1 MPPAPAALDPA
12 TVAPLVA
19 RARTG
24 DEAAFG
30 ELMQAHHALVFRR
43 VVAILRHEH
52 DAHDVTQEVWLT
64 VWREL
69 PKFRG
74 DAAFTTWLF
83 PIATR
88 RALDHLRKR
97 QRWFNRFLPFTRANT
112 DSTET
117 TFEPIDPTV
126 DPAQHLRQV
135 ERRQLL
141 DDALATLPPLHR
153 TVLTLRETEGLRYD
167 DIATTLDLPIG
178 TVMSRL
184 YHARRLLAQKLKD
197 FPCD

>member
-1 MPPAPAALDPA
+1 
-12 TVAPLVA
+12 
-19 RARTG
+19 
-24 DEAAFG
+24 
-30 ELMQAHHALVFRR
+30 MQAHHALVFRR
-43 VVAILRHEH
+43 VVAILCHEH

-74 DAAFTTWLF
+74 YAAFTTWLC

-97 QRWFNRFLPFTRANT
+97 QRWFNRFLPFTRSA
-112 DSTET
+112 DDGQTET

-141 DDALATLPPLHR
+141 EAALAALPPLHR
-153 TVLTLRETEGLRYD
+153 TVPTLRETEGLRYE
-167 DIATTLDLPIG
+167 DIAHTLDLPIG

-197 FPCD
+197 LSCD